1 MWKSELAG
9 GAKVL
14 AQFGHRPFGEA
25 HFPPFPQGGGILVGL
40 EFGVV
45 VGELVEEDGD
55 GQTVQ
60 DDAEGDAD
68 EGEEATQHRLRVDVS
83 VAHRGD
89 ADLQGETNATSRS
102 GKTLRAFK
110 VE

>member
-1 MWKSELAG
+1 MWKSESAG

-14 AQFGHRPFGEA
+14 AQFGHRPFGKA

-83 VAHRGD
+83 IAHCGD
-89 ADLQGETNATSRS
+89 ADLQGETNATSCSRR
-102 GKTLRAFK
+102 T
-110 VE
+110 